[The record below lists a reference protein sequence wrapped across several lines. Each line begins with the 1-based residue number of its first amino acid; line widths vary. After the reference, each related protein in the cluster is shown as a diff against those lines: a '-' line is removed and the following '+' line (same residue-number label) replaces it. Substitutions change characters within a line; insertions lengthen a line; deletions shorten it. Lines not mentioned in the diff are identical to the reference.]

1 MEELQKAAVAA
12 AAEHARIAE
21 ALQEAEERLAIVDG
35 NKMSDIDRLDILA
48 RDTEALTKEL
58 LAARLHL
65 AGAHKDKH
73 KARRSPAP
81 PAAEAACVLHRLI
94 FRKAVQVYSVRAAAR
109 SLFPLMTANASVA
122 RSAASC
128 REFL

>member
-73 KARRSPAP
+73 KARRSPA
-81 PAAEAACVLHRLI
+81 AEAACVLHRLI

-109 SLFPLMTANASVA
+109 SPFPLMTANASVA